1 MIGGDTVD
9 GVYLAKSIAGL
20 KKKKQHL
27 FTSVAESG
35 YWVWF
40 EWFFI
45 GLGQILMQNF
55 PDKGK
60 KMLMILICI
69 KQETETILG
78 VSVEEI

>member
-9 GVYLAKSIAGL
+9 GVYLANSIAGL
-20 KKKKQHL
+20 KKKNSICSPVLQK
-27 FTSVAESG
+27 VG
-35 YWVWF
+35 RVWF

-69 KQETETILG
+69 KQETETIPG